1 MQLGM
6 DSALG
11 FNPSC
16 FETSQIWSSQISSVL
31 PLVSEDDGDVT
42 AGLMQFGDLL
52 NAEFPHLDE
61 IGIDDRDNNFH
72 PFFVGQGTS
81 YKVYASRFTKWDRV
95 VAVKYA
101 RVAVRPHSVSESQEI
116 VIPDARQKLTAI
128 LQETYTICWFGYHP
142 NIVGLLG
149 WSYDFED
156 GELTA
161 HLIMEFS
168 SRGNLRHFLQA
179 QKDLDVSVCEKFC
192 VDVVEG
198 LRALHE
204 HGVVQGDLKLE
215 NILVFEDSDG
225 ALAARISD
233 FGFAIFM
240 DPKKKTCLYHG
251 TSLYNAPEVATQ
263 IIRPI
268 PLDELPACD
277 IYSYGLMVWEIFK
290 QGIPYKSE
298 CSSNESSSHEE
309 VWSSES
315 TGASGNLE
323 LAIIFVET
331 LVDADLREILALV
344 FKATLPSKPFQRQS
358 ARKVLSLFGGGDQF
372 AG

>member
-1 MQLGM
+1 M
-6 DSALG
+6 DSSLE

-16 FETSQIWSSQISSVL
+16 FESSQIWSSQISSVL
-31 PLVSEDDGDVT
+31 PLVGEDESDVT

-52 NAEFPHLDE
+52 DAEFPHLDK
-61 IGIDDRDNNFH
+61 IGIDDRDINFH

-101 RVAVRPHSVSESQEI
+101 RVAVRPHSISESQEI
-116 VIPDARQKLTAI
+116 VIPDTRQKLTAI
-128 LQETYTICWFGYHP
+128 LQEIYTICWFGYHP
-142 NIVGLLG
+142 NIISLLG
-149 WSYDFED
+149 WSHEFDD

-161 HLIMEFS
+161 HLIVEFS
-168 SRGNLRHFLQA
+168 SRGSLRRFLQA
-179 QKDLDVSVCEKFC
+179 QNYLDMSICEKFC
-192 VDVVEG
+192 VDVVRG
-198 LRALHE
+198 LSALHE

-225 ALAARISD
+225 APAARISD

-240 DPKKKTCLYHG
+240 EPNKKTYLYHG

-263 IIRPI
+263 VIRSI

-277 IYSYGLMVWEIFK
+277 IYSYGLMVWEIFQ

-298 CSSNESSSHEE
+298 CSCNEISSQEA
-309 VWSSES
+309 VWTLES
-315 TGASGNLE
+315 TSATGNLE
-323 LAIIFVET
+323 LAIIFVEK
-331 LVDADLREILALV
+331 LVDAHLREILALV
-344 FKATLPSKPFQRQS
+344 FEATLPPKPLQRKS
-358 ARKVLSLFGGGDQF
+358 ARNVLSLFRGGDHL
-372 AG
+372 GG